1 MSPVVQEV
9 EKEAELTIRMI
20 DRYGVRDDVS
30 KAAFERLHAFERGIV
45 AQLLLAKLIKQGRF
59 EEQAD
64 GDRLPDFVISFEKWQ
79 LGLLACF
86 SEEAQTAREDRPKLQ
101 EELFRLS

>member
-1 MSPVVQEV
+1 MSSIVPEV
-9 EKEAELTIRMI
+9 ENETELTIRMI

-30 KAAFERLHAFERGIV
+30 RAAFERLRAFEKGIV

-64 GDRLPDFVISFEKWQ
+64 GDRLPDFMISFEKWQ

-86 SEEAQTAREDRPKLQ
+86 SEEAQTAREERPKFQ
-101 EELFRLS
+101 EQLFRLS